1 MKITLLLN
9 ETGMSGGVRIA
20 LHQADQLRRRGHE
33 VQIVS
38 LPVPRVDPKTLR
50 RYKQRKLLNDIRD
63 PFGTIRRMLGPK
75 RKISHSHLDL
85 FPPFPHHQLE
95 DYRTVVDADLP
106 EADVLIATW
115 WETALMAAAT
125 APSKGKKVSFFQQ
138 YDANFRQPE
147 DKVAAAWNLPAQKIV
162 SSQWLA
168 DLASTRFGDESAIVV
183 NNGIDLDLF
192 DAPARGKQPVP
203 TVGLLFS
210 PAAPKGWPTA
220 LTVLQTVQKQLP
232 NLRIRTFGMTQ
243 PFHMYPLPPGAEFE
257 LLPDQTRIR
266 EIYSGCDV
274 WFCASTSE
282 GFHLPPHEAMACR
295 TPVVSTRV
303 GGPMDMITDDV
314 NGYLTAVGDETMLTK
329 RLVEVLT
336 MPEERWRAMSDQAYA
351 LARVLTWDLAGD
363 RFEAALHGLMARNS
377 AEPVAT

>member
-1 MKITLLLN
+1 MKITLLMN
-9 ETGMSGGVRIA
+9 EVGMSGGVRIA

-33 VQIVS
+33 VKVVS
-38 LPVPRVDPKTLR
+38 LPYPKVHPKAVRRHKLR
-50 RYKQRKLLNDIRD
+50 TVVNDIRN
-63 PFGTIRRMLGPK
+63 PVAAIKRLLAPK

-85 FPPFPHHQLE
+85 FPPFEHYQLE

-106 EADVLIATW
+106 DADILIATW
-115 WETALMAAAT
+115 WETALMTAAT

-147 DKVAAAWNLPAQKIV
+147 DKVAEAWNLPAQKVV

-168 DLASTRFGDESAIVV
+168 DLAATRFGDDTAIVV

-192 DAPARGKQPVP
+192 DAPPRGKQPVP

-220 LTVLQTVQKQLP
+220 LAVLQAVQKQLP

-257 LLPDQTRIR
+257 LLPDQIRIR

-303 GGPMDMITDDV
+303 GGPMDMITDGG
-314 NGYLTAVGDETMLTK
+314 NGYLTEIGDVAALTS
-329 RLVEVLT
+329 RLIEVLT
-336 MPEERWRAMSDQAYA
+336 MPEDRWHAMSDQAYA
-351 LARVLTWDLAGD
+351 TARALTWELAGD
-363 RFEAALHGLMARNS
+363 RFEAALEALLARTPAES
-377 AEPVAT
+377 AAT